1 MLRHWLHQCAI
12 TTLVIRMCCAYRAN
26 LFQAS
31 SVLEST
37 VGTTTVPALTRSL
50 PRKRFW
56 STSMNSALRNS
67 GLQATLA
74 VSSYPTYHLLPT
86 VQLQRR
92 IPALFLLC
100 PRHSHYPSLL
110 PTPHRSPSVHP
121 SLRLSAAARRGSALS
136 PPLLNPRTPSTPQSF
151 RICAPR
157 HCPVC
162 ATPATRLILS
172 GTRSS
177 APVLLPLK
185 MCKLS
190 RLGGRRR
197 KSTS

>member
-1 MLRHWLHQCAI
+1 
-12 TTLVIRMCCAYRAN
+12 MCCAYRAN

-67 GLQATLA
+67 GLQATLVA
-74 VSSYPTYHLLPT
+74 SSYPTYHLLPT
-86 VQLQRR
+86 VQPQRR
-92 IPALFLLC
+92 ILALSLLSL
-100 PRHSHYPSLL
+100 RHSHCPSLL
-110 PTPHRSPSVHP
+110 PTPHRSPSAHP
-121 SLRLSAAARRGSALS
+121 SLRLSAAARRVSALF
-136 PPLLNPRTPSTPQSF
+136 PPLVNPRTRSTPQSF

-162 ATPATRLILS
+162 VTLATKSTLS
-172 GTRSS
+172 GTKSS
-177 APVLLPLK
+177 VPVPLPLK
-185 MCKLS
+185 MHKFS